1 MYYWRRK
8 RDETLALTSK
18 LKTDQINLKKD
29 KQEEIDRVQIDLNS
43 EDNPQMRQ
51 IWMLENKLDKA
62 MIKYNEAQS
71 IWKTYE
77 MIVKWL
83 KDERVGYENQLAA
96 IEQSLKGKQH
106 DFDEL

>member
-1 MYYWRRK
+1 M
-8 RDETLALTSK
+8 
-18 LKTDQINLKKD
+18 KKD

-83 KDERVGYENQLAA
+83 KDEWVGYENQLAA

>member
-1 MYYWRRK
+1 LYYWRRK

-51 IWMLENKLDKA
+51 I
-62 MIKYNEAQS
+62 
-71 IWKTYE
+71 
-77 MIVKWL
+77 
-83 KDERVGYENQLAA
+83 
-96 IEQSLKGKQH
+96 
-106 DFDEL
+106 